1 MKSKTPS
8 FVLELAMKTTSLQ
21 ETAIVTRLEAGRHL
35 YNACLG
41 EALKR
46 LDLIRQ
52 SIEFKK
58 IIELP
63 AGKERT
69 EKFRN
74 LNGKYGFTEYALHDY
89 AGAI

>member
-8 FVLELAMKTTSLQ
+8 FVLELPLETTSVQ
-21 ETAIVTRLEAGRHL
+21 ETAILTRLEAGRHL

-52 SIEFKK
+52 SREFKK
-58 IIELP
+58 IIVLP

-69 EKFRN
+69 GKFRN
-74 LNGKYGFTEYALHDY
+74 LNGE
-89 AGAI
+89 